1 MAKSAAPLLLAG
13 GAALLFLCK
22 KKKKKRAS
30 DFVFDDEVIT
40 AGAGSAPS
48 EGVVFSPNMGEFDIG
63 ATWRIRILDQW
74 LNNRRLSGELAT
86 VDHNAGWLYT
96 LLVDDPS
103 TFLGDISGLGKTGGS
118 VIYGGLWLMATAGIG
133 IYASGFASAGTSIQ
147 AATQAANATR
157 AMQILGPQATKLAGT
172 LYKKGFGS
180 SQIALALMDFGG
192 MNQMKKFGVSK
203 AIVALSGGAAGLGA
217 SMSAALLAEAGVDA
231 AFSPDL
237 AASAIESAAE
247 FGLQHNVSVAGV
259 EVPIA
264 LLPSSD
270 EFPAVQEFNKLIM
283 NYIIKFQKRHFT
295 D

>member
-1 MAKSAAPLLLAG
+1 MAKSAVPLLLAG
-13 GAALLFLCK
+13 GAALLFLS
-22 KKKKKRAS
+22 KKKKKRPS

-133 IYASGFASAGTSIQ
+133 IYASGFASTGASIQ

-157 AMQILGPQATKLAGT
+157 AMQILGPRATQLAGT

-192 MNQMKKFGVSK
+192 TNQMKKFGVSK
-203 AIVALSGGAAGLGA
+203 AIVALSAGAAGLGA
-217 SMSAALLAEAGVDA
+217 SMSAALLAETGVDA

-247 FGLQHNVSVAGV
+247 FSLQHNVSVAGV

-270 EFPAVQEFNKLIM
+270 EFPAVQELNKLIM